1 MIGNGAYRGGCFRWS
16 HVLRKAGVQFSGKCS
31 GIALALLV
39 GLLTAASAQQNS
51 KQANPTNSESK
62 SAPARKGNAP
72 AAKSAAVP
80 PVPGGAGQPTLIGQ
94 FGDWGAYTASS
105 GGKQVCYAYAKPTSQ
120 ATQPPNRPRDPAYIF
135 VSTRPSENVRN
146 EISIVIGYPFKPGA
160 VANVYIGPAKY
171 AMYTQ
176 NDGAWI
182 KNVAEE
188 ARMVETMRRGSDLVV
203 TGESGKGTRS
213 TDRYN
218 LRGLAQALD
227 RVAQECK

>member
-1 MIGNGAYRGGCFRWS
+1 MIANGAYR
-16 HVLRKAGVQFSGKCS
+16 AGV
-31 GIALALLV
+31 ALAVLV
-39 GLLTAASAQQNS
+39 GLLTVAAAQQNS
-51 KQANPTNSESK
+51 KQANPASSESK
-62 SAPARKGNAP
+62 SAPAKKGNAP

-80 PVPGGAGQPTLIGQ
+80 PAPGGGQPALLGQ
-94 FGDWGAYTASS
+94 FGDWGAYAANS
-105 GGKQVCYAYAKPTSQ
+105 GGKQVCYALAKPSSQ

-160 VANVYIGPAKY
+160 DANVDIGPAKY

-182 KNVAEE
+182 KNAAEE
-188 ARMVETMRRGSDLVV
+188 ARMVDTMRRGSDLVV
-203 TGESGKGTRS
+203 TGESGKGTKS

>member
-1 MIGNGAYRGGCFRWS
+1 MIANGAYR
-16 HVLRKAGVQFSGKCS
+16 AGV
-31 GIALALLV
+31 ALAVLV
-39 GLLTAASAQQNS
+39 GLLTVAAAQQNS
-51 KQANPTNSESK
+51 KQANPASSESK
-62 SAPARKGNAP
+62 PAPAKKGNAP

-80 PVPGGAGQPTLIGQ
+80 PAPGGGQPALLGQ
-94 FGDWGAYTASS
+94 FGDWGAYAANS
-105 GGKQVCYAYAKPTSQ
+105 GGKQVCYALAKPSSQ

-160 VANVYIGPAKY
+160 DANVDIGPAKY

-182 KNVAEE
+182 KNAAEE
-188 ARMVETMRRGSDLVV
+188 ARMVDTMRRGSDLVV
-203 TGESGKGTRS
+203 TGESGKGTKS